1 MNLFELTQTESVEEL
16 YPRSILVG
24 TEGPDIGWYILPL
37 PDGQWVA
44 WDDADPAD
52 PGFEIF
58 DSREEALT
66 FQHEGYR
73 AKYPEDFT
81 PSNWIPV
88 AQVKNWALSPAAIRQ
103 RIREGQW
110 PLGHARFMRYPGTTG
125 VWEVTPESLKDDPA

>member
-1 MNLFELTQTESVEEL
+1 MSSLFDLTQTASVEEL

-24 TEGPDIGWYILPL
+24 TEGPDIGWYIPPL

-52 PGFEIF
+52 PGYAIF
-58 DSREEALT
+58 STREEALT

-73 AKYPEDFT
+73 EKYPEEFPT
-81 PSNWIPV
+81 NSWIPV
-88 AQVKNWALSPAAIRQ
+88 AQVKKWILSPAAIRR

-110 PLGHARFMRYPGTTG
+110 PLGHARFMCYPGTNG
-125 VWEVTPESLKDDPA
+125 VWEITTTSLQE